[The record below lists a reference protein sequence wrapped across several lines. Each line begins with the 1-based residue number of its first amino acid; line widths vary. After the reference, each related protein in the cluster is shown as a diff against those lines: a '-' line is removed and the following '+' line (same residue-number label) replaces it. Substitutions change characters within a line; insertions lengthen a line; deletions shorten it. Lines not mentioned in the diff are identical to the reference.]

1 MKKWKVTLKKITPRR
16 KGRDKT
22 EKVEVNDEWFVETL
36 IRAMQKFVPEPSR
49 NVHGEEEDSPLTA
62 AARWE
67 CSVEY
72 QGECLASHT
81 ATKCDVRTMA
91 IMVEE
96 KVAVI
101 WEKRKRKEERSRKVG
116 ARTKEKR
123 SAEPTELTSAMKS
136 ASRALTTLVRG

>member
-22 EKVEVNDEWFVETL
+22 EKVEVSDEWFVETL

-72 QGECLASHT
+72 QGECLASHA

-101 WEKRKRKEERSRKVG
+101 WEKRKRKEERA

-123 SAEPTELTSAMKS
+123 SGEHTELTSAMKS